1 MVALGP
7 IPPQDA
13 DVSLK
18 HSWRYILLYFLVPL
32 FGSLVSG
39 YLFYFFITFN
49 DYTWTLPCVS
59 LDPGERPLEEQVC
72 LWSPL
77 APETLTT
84 GREFR

>member
-7 IPPQDA
+7 IPSQDA

-18 HSWRYILLYFLVPL
+18 HSWRYILLYFLVSL

-49 DYTWTLPCVS
+49 DYTSDLHVPF
-59 LDPGERPLEEQVC
+59 DPVEKPLEEQVC
-72 LWSPL
+72 LWLTSPRWAL
-77 APETLTT
+77 YDWNDW
-84 GREFR
+84 R